1 MNLMSILGEE
11 HSVEILRVAGDPT
24 PVAHLS
30 ESVGIPVSTC
40 YRHVSNLVAV
50 GLLEAHPTDGTESS
64 DTRSYRRTTDAVN
77 IRFEASPA
85 VDRTGTRREAA
96 AARSSGGD
104 RPGLRPQSV
113 SQVRNDSA
121 VAGRRGA
128 RLPVK
133 YTRDRTVEALSR
145 DT

>member
-50 GLLEAHPTDGTESS
+50 GLLEAHPTDGTESG
-64 DTRSYRRTTDAVN
+64 DTRSYRRTTDAVSVC
-77 IRFEASPA
+77 FEAPPTA
-85 VDRTGTRREAA
+85 DRTGTRRETAA
-96 AARSSGGD
+96 VRSSSDD
-104 RPGLRPQSV
+104 RRGLRPQSM
-113 SQVRNDSA
+113 SQVRTNSA
-121 VAGRRGA
+121 VAGRRGD
-128 RLPVK
+128 RMRVTT
-133 YTRDRTVEALSR
+133 TRDRTVETLSR

>member
-11 HSVEILRVAGDPT
+11 HSVEILRAAGDPT
-24 PVAHLS
+24 PVTRLS

-50 GLLEAHPTDGTESS
+50 GLLEAHPTDGTESG
-64 DTRSYRRTTDAVN
+64 DTRSYRRTTDAVSL
-77 IRFEASPA
+77 RFAASPTI
-85 VDRTGTRREAA
+85 DRTGTRREAA
-96 AARSSGGD
+96 AGRSSGGD
-104 RPGLRPQSV
+104 RRGLRPQSV
-113 SQVRNDSA
+113 SQIRNDST
-121 VAGRRGA
+121 VAGRRGD

-133 YTRDRTVEALSR
+133 NTRDRTVEALSG